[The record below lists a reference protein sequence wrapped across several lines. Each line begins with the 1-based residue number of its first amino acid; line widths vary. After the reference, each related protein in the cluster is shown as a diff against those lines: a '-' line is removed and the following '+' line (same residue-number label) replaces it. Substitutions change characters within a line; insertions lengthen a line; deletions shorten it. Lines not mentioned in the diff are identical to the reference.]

1 MATEPISTLQFRD
14 ASSRRTALPA
24 LTGVRFFAAFYVV
37 LSHSLPWVATRF
49 RIPWP
54 AKIFLSNG
62 YLAVAMFF
70 LLSGFI
76 LAYTYDG
83 QITGSRNRARFWEA
97 RFARIYPVYLL
108 SLVLAYWFER
118 GLHVKTQIAVPR
130 GCD

>member
-1 MATEPISTLQFRD
+1 
-14 ASSRRTALPA
+14 LPA
-24 LTGVRFFAAFYVV
+24 LTGVRFFADFFVV
-37 LSHSLPWVATRF
+37 LSHSLPWVAMRF

-83 QITGSRNRARFWEA
+83 QIAGSRNRARFWEA

-108 SLVLAYWFER
+108 SLVLAYRFER
-118 GLHVKTQIAVPR
+118 GLHV
-130 GCD
+130 